1 MLELLDLFSPYMLF
15 ISFLLTVLF
24 NLWLISIK
32 SNWIVILIANLLL
45 VLIMEFL
52 GLAEYNFLNR
62 VLEWLLDLI
71 VRIVTGIFEGI
82 NAIVKGIWDSTAGG
96 IIDKIRSIFSGGNFS
111 GGTSGGGGGGGVRT
125 R

>member
-1 MLELLDLFSPYMLF
+1 MLELLDLFAPYMLF

-32 SNWIVILIANLLL
+32 SNWIVLLIANLLL
-45 VLIMEFL
+45 ILIMEFL
-52 GLAEYNFLNR
+52 GLAEYNFLNK

-82 NAIVKGIWDSTAGG
+82 NAIVKGLWDSTAGG
-96 IIDKIRSIFSGGNFS
+96 IIDKIRRIIIEGIRFI
-111 GGTSGGGGGGGVRT
+111 
-125 R
+125 

>member
-1 MLELLDLFSPYMLF
+1 MLELLDLFAPYMLF

-45 VLIMEFL
+45 VLIMEFF
-52 GLAEYNFLNR
+52 GLAEYNFLNK
-62 VLEWLLDLI
+62 VLELLFELI
-71 VRIVTGIFEGI
+71 LRIISGIFEGI

-96 IIDKIRSIFSGGNFS
+96 IIDKIRRIFKEGIRFI
-111 GGTSGGGGGGGVRT
+111 
-125 R
+125 

>member
-1 MLELLDLFSPYMLF
+1 MLELIDLFAPYMLF

-24 NLWLISIK
+24 NLWLISIR
-32 SNWIVILIANLLL
+32 SNWIVLLIANLLL

-62 VLEWLLDLI
+62 VLELLFEFI
-71 VRIVTGIFEGI
+71 VRIISGFFEGI
-82 NAIVKGIWDSTAGG
+82 NAILKGIWDSTAGG
-96 IIDKIRSIFSGGNFS
+96 IIDKIRSIITGNFS
-111 GGTSGGGGGGGVRT
+111 GGSSGGGGGGGIGT